1 LRLTIRVKLYLREN
15 QKTEQVGKTYEDKLV
30 EDRQGIDISMPDVEV
45 VSKEVS
51 VDENMEAEGEGVVRT
66 PSVITD
72 EGNEEQIDYGTDWEN
87 ETKKFQSM
95 YDKQKAEYDSL
106 QSQVQQM
113 EPLKQL
119 QNVLESRP
127 DVVEAIQER
136 LQGKPTTSNETIQP
150 DNQVDES
157 SFDPWEAYYK
167 PDSPSY
173 KLRVEKE
180 KALVN
185 EAVTEQMAGIQSQ
198 VAMQNLKGEL
208 KSKYGM
214 EDDSEIEEF
223 INFAMTPRDQ
233 LPVELLLNVYR
244 QHYNKGVNAPSS
256 ENIQAVANTQAM
268 PKSAGVLQGG
278 EPSVKS
284 EVDVSWDRILKAGNA
299 GRLL

>member
-1 LRLTIRVKLYLREN
+1 MED
-15 QKTEQVGKTYEDKLV
+15 QKTEQVGRTYEDKLV
-30 EDRQGIDISMPDVEV
+30 DERQGIDISMPDVEV

-51 VDENMEAEGEGVVRT
+51 VDENMEANSEEFIRK
-66 PSVITD
+66 PSVISD
-72 EGNEEQIDYGTDWEN
+72 EGNEGQVDYGTDWEN

-95 YDKQKAEYDSL
+95 YDKQKADYDSL

-136 LQGKPTTSNETIQP
+136 LQGKPTTSNEAAQS

-173 KLRVEKE
+173 KLRVGKE

-185 EAVTEQMAGIQSQ
+185 EAVSEQMAGIQSQ

-214 EDDSEIEEF
+214 ADDSEIEEF

-233 LPVELLLNVYR
+233 LPVDLLIDVYR

-278 EPSVKS
+278 EPNVKS

>member
-1 LRLTIRVKLYLREN
+1 MED

-284 EVDVSWDRILKAGNA
+284 EVEVSWDRILKAGNA

>member
-1 LRLTIRVKLYLREN
+1 MEN

-51 VDENMEAEGEGVVRT
+51 VDENMEAEGGGVVRT

-214 EDDSEIEEF
+214 ADDSEIEEF

-233 LPVELLLNVYR
+233 LPVDLLIDVYR

-278 EPSVKS
+278 EPNVKS

>member
-1 LRLTIRVKLYLREN
+1 MED
-15 QKTEQVGKTYEDKLV
+15 QKTEQVGRTYEDKLV
-30 EDRQGIDISMPDVEV
+30 DERQGIDISMPDVEV

-87 ETKKFQSM
+87 ETRKFQSM

-106 QSQVQQM
+106 QSQVNQL

-127 DVVEAIQER
+127 DVVQAIQER

-185 EAVTEQMAGIQSQ
+185 EAVSEQMAGIQSQ
-198 VAMQNLKGEL
+198 VAMQNLKTEL
-208 KSKYGM
+208 KGKYGM
-214 EDDSEIEEF
+214 GDDKEIDDF

-233 LPVELLLNVYR
+233 LPVDFLINVYR
-244 QHYNKGVNAPSS
+244 QFYNKGENAPSS
-256 ENIQAVANTQAM
+256 ENIQAVADTQAM
-268 PKSAGVLQGG
+268 PRSAGVLQGG
-278 EPSVKS
+278 EPNVKS
-284 EVDVSWDRILKAGNA
+284 ELDVSWDRILKAGNA

>member
-1 LRLTIRVKLYLREN
+1 MED
-15 QKTEQVGKTYEDKLV
+15 QKTEQVGRTYEDKLV
-30 EDRQGIDISMPDVEV
+30 DERQGIDISMPDVEV

-51 VDENMEAEGEGVVRT
+51 VDENTEDNSEEFIRK

-214 EDDSEIEEF
+214 ADDSEIEEF

>member
-1 LRLTIRVKLYLREN
+1 MED
-15 QKTEQVGKTYEDKLV
+15 QATEKKVGKTYEDKLT
-30 EDRQGIDISMPDVEV
+30 EERQGIDISMPDVEI
-45 VSKEVS
+45 VSKETP
-51 VDENMEAEGEGVVRT
+51 VDENMEAEGEGVIRT
-66 PSVITD
+66 PSLVTD
-72 EGNEEQIDYGTDWEN
+72 EGNEEGVDYGTDWEN
-87 ETKKFQSM
+87 ETRKFQSM

-106 QSQVQQM
+106 QSQVNQL

-127 DVVEAIQER
+127 DVVQAIQER
-136 LQGKPTTSNETIQP
+136 LEGKPTSNNETIQP

-185 EAVTEQMAGIQSQ
+185 EAVSEQMAGIQSQ

-208 KSKYGM
+208 KSKYCM
-214 EDDSEIEEF
+214 EDDTEIDEF
-223 INFAMTPRDQ
+223 INFAMSPRDQ
-233 LPVELLLNVYR
+233 LPVELLINVYR

-256 ENIQAVANTQAM
+256 ENIQAVTETQAI

-278 EPSVKS
+278 DPQVKS

>member
-1 LRLTIRVKLYLREN
+1 MED
-15 QKTEQVGKTYEDKLV
+15 QATEKKVGKTYEDKLT
-30 EDRQGIDISMPDVEV
+30 EERQGIDISMPDVEI
-45 VSKEVS
+45 VSKETP
-51 VDENMEAEGEGVVRT
+51 VDENMEAEGEGVIRT
-66 PSVITD
+66 PSLVTD
-72 EGNEEQIDYGTDWEN
+72 EGNEEGVDYGTDWEN
-87 ETKKFQSM
+87 ETRKFQSM

-106 QSQVQQM
+106 QSQVNQLA
-113 EPLKQL
+113 PLKQL

-127 DVVEAIQER
+127 DVVQAIQER
-136 LQGKPTTSNETIQP
+136 LEGKPTSNNETIQP

-185 EAVTEQMAGIQSQ
+185 EAVSEQMAGIQSQ
-198 VAMQNLKGEL
+198 VAMQNLKSEL

-214 EDDSEIEEF
+214 EDDTEIDEF
-223 INFAMTPRDQ
+223 INFAMSPRDQ
-233 LPVELLLNVYR
+233 LPVELLINVYR

-256 ENIQAVANTQAM
+256 ENIQAVTETQAI

-278 EPSVKS
+278 DPQVKS

>member
-1 LRLTIRVKLYLREN
+1 MED

-136 LQGKPTTSNETIQP
+136 LQGKPTISNETIQP

-214 EDDSEIEEF
+214 ADDSEIEEF

-233 LPVELLLNVYR
+233 LPVDLLIDVYR

-278 EPSVKS
+278 EPNVKS

>member
-1 LRLTIRVKLYLREN
+1 MEDQAT
-15 QKTEQVGKTYEDKLV
+15 QSTEQTYEDRLSR
-30 EDRQGIDISMPDVEV
+30 DNDGMSMSMPDVEM
-45 VSKEVS
+45 VSNESPQEIKEEES
-51 VDENMEAEGEGVVRT
+51 EQGHKKPSEITAEG
-66 PSVITD
+66 D
-72 EGNEEQIDYGTDWEN
+72 ESQVDYGTDWEQ
-87 ETKKFQSM
+87 ETRKFQSM
-95 YDKQKAEYDSL
+95 YDRQKADYASL
-106 QSQVQQM
+106 EKQVESL

-119 QNVLESRP
+119 QQVLESRP
-127 DVVEAIQER
+127 DVVQA
-136 LQGKPTTSNETIQP
+136 LQDKLQNKPVSGDTSSSPT
-150 DNQVDES
+150 DNTVDEA

-167 PDSPSY
+167 TDSPSY

-185 EAVTEQMAGIQSQ
+185 EAVSEQMAGIQSQ

-214 EDDSEIEEF
+214 ADDSEIEEF

-256 ENIQAVANTQAM
+256 ENIQAVTETQSVPM
-268 PKSAGVLQGG
+268 SAGVLQGG
-278 EPSVKS
+278 DPKVKS
-284 EVDVSWDRILKAGNA
+284 ELDVSWDRILKAGNA

>member
-1 LRLTIRVKLYLREN
+1 MED
-15 QKTEQVGKTYEDKLV
+15 QKTEQVGRTYEDKLV
-30 EDRQGIDISMPDVEV
+30 DERQGIDISMPDVEV

-51 VDENMEAEGEGVVRT
+51 VDENTEANSEEFIRK
-66 PSVITD
+66 PSVISD
-72 EGNEEQIDYGTDWEN
+72 EGNEGQVDYGTDWEN

-95 YDKQKAEYDSL
+95 YDKQKADYDSL

-136 LQGKPTTSNETIQP
+136 LQGKPTTSNEAAQS

-173 KLRVEKE
+173 KLRVGKE

-185 EAVTEQMAGIQSQ
+185 EAVSEQMAGIQSQ

-214 EDDSEIEEF
+214 ADDSEIEEF

-233 LPVELLLNVYR
+233 LPVDLLIDVYR

-278 EPSVKS
+278 EPNVKS

>member
-1 LRLTIRVKLYLREN
+1 MED

-150 DNQVDES
+150 DNQVDEA

-185 EAVTEQMAGIQSQ
+185 EAVSEQMAGIQSQ

-214 EDDSEIEEF
+214 ADDNEIDEF

-233 LPVELLLNVYR
+233 LPVELLINVYR
-244 QHYNKGVNAPSS
+244 QHYNKGVNAQPS
-256 ENIQAVANTQAM
+256 ENLQAVTETQSIPM
-268 PKSAGVLQGG
+268 SAGVLQGG
-278 EPSVKS
+278 EPKVKS
-284 EVDVSWDRILKAGNA
+284 EVRCFVG
-299 GRLL
+299 

>member
-1 LRLTIRVKLYLREN
+1 MKLNR
-15 QKTEQVGKTYEDKLV
+15 QK
-30 EDRQGIDISMPDVEV
+30 S
-45 VSKEVS
+45 
-51 VDENMEAEGEGVVRT
+51 
-66 PSVITD
+66 
-72 EGNEEQIDYGTDWEN
+72 
-87 ETKKFQSM
+87 
-95 YDKQKAEYDSL
+95 EYDSL

-127 DVVEAIQER
+127 DIVQTIQEK
-136 LQGKPTTSNETIQP
+136 LQGKPIKNNETIQP
-150 DNQVDES
+150 DNQVDEA

-167 PDSPSY
+167 TDSPSF
-173 KLRVEKE
+173 KLREEKE
-180 KALVN
+180 TALVN
-185 EAVTEQMAGIQSQ
+185 KAVTEQMAGIQSQ

-214 EDDSEIEEF
+214 ENDSEINEF
-223 INFAMTPRDQ
+223 IDFAMTPRDQ
-233 LPVELLLNVYR
+233 LPVDFLINVYR
-244 QHYNKGVNAPSS
+244 QFYNKGVNAPSS
-256 ENIQAVANTQAM
+256 ENIQAVTNTQAM

>member
-1 LRLTIRVKLYLREN
+1 MEN

-214 EDDSEIEEF
+214 ADDSEIEEF

-233 LPVELLLNVYR
+233 LPVDLLIDVYR

>member
-1 LRLTIRVKLYLREN
+1 MEN
-15 QKTEQVGKTYEDKLV
+15 QKTEPIGKTYEDKLV
-30 EDRQGIDISMPDVEV
+30 EEREGIDISMPDVEV
-45 VSKEVS
+45 VSKEYPAG
-51 VDENMEAEGEGVVRT
+51 EELEAQGEGLDRS
-66 PSVITD
+66 PSVISA
-72 EGNEEQIDYGTDWEN
+72 EGNEDSIDYGTDWEN

-95 YDKQKAEYDSL
+95 YDRQKSEYDSL

-127 DVVEAIQER
+127 DIVQTIQEK
-136 LQGKPTTSNETIQP
+136 LQGKPIKNNETIQP
-150 DNQVDES
+150 DNQVDEA

-167 PDSPSY
+167 TDSPSF
-173 KLRVEKE
+173 KLREEKE
-180 KALVN
+180 TALVN
-185 EAVTEQMAGIQSQ
+185 KAVTEQMAGIQSQ

-214 EDDSEIEEF
+214 ENDSEVNEF
-223 INFAMTPRDQ
+223 IDFAMTPRDQ
-233 LPVELLLNVYR
+233 LPVDFLINVYR
-244 QHYNKGVNAPSS
+244 QFYNKGVNAPSS
-256 ENIQAVANTQAM
+256 ENIQAVTNTQAM

>member
-1 LRLTIRVKLYLREN
+1 MED

-150 DNQVDES
+150 DNQVYET
-157 SFDPWEAYYK
+157 SFDPGEAYYK

-214 EDDSEIEEF
+214 ADDSEIEEF

-233 LPVELLLNVYR
+233 LPVDLLIDVYR

-278 EPSVKS
+278 EPNVKS

>member
-1 LRLTIRVKLYLREN
+1 MED

-136 LQGKPTTSNETIQP
+136 LQGKPTISNETIQP